1 MSPLLRSNAVNSAEA
16 AHSHEQTKTAGLQ
29 TIECDSTWQRDLAK
43 AIRTPLQLLTAL
55 ELTGDDIPG
64 LSWLAATDY
73 PLLVPQ
79 SFVDRMEIGNP
90 LDPLLLQVLPVNA
103 EVQTAEGFVA
113 DAVGDQQARRAPG
126 MLQKYHG
133 RALLIAAGS
142 CAVHCR
148 YCFRRSYPY
157 GNEPRRLE
165 DWNPAL
171 NQLTE
176 DKTLSEVILS
186 GGDPLMLP
194 DVRLAQLMERID
206 AIDHIDRIRIHTRLP
221 IVLPS
226 RIQDDLLTLSAS
238 TRAQVIVVVHIN
250 HANEVQADC
259 RQALQR
265 LVSSGIPVL
274 NQTVLLNGINDT
286 VDALESLSNSLINIG
301 VMPYYLH
308 QLDRVTGTAHFEV
321 DPETGRRLIAELRR
335 RMPGYAVPRFV
346 QELPGADSKTP
357 LDSPIDVGSFSAS

>member
-1 MSPLLRSNAVNSAEA
+1 MSPLLRSNVVNSPRA
-16 AHSHEQTKTAGLQ
+16 AHSGQQTTPAELR

-43 AIRTPLQLLTAL
+43 AIRTPRELLAAL
-55 ELTGDDIPG
+55 ELTSEDIPG
-64 LSWLAATDY
+64 SSDVAATDY
-73 PLLVPQ
+73 PLLVPR
-79 SFVDRMEIGNP
+79 SFVARMEVGNP
-90 LDPLLLQVLPVNA
+90 SDPLLQQVLPVNA
-103 EVQTAEGFVA
+103 EVQTAEGFVT

-157 GNEPRRLE
+157 ADEPRRLE

-171 NQLTE
+171 NQLAE
-176 DKTLSEVILS
+176 DKTISEVILS

-194 DVRLAQLMERID
+194 DVRLGQLMEQID
-206 AIDHIDRIRIHTRLP
+206 AIDHVDRIRIHTRLP

-226 RIQDDLLTLSAS
+226 RVQDDLLTLPAS
-238 TRAQVIVVVHIN
+238 IRAQVIVVVHVN

-259 RQALQR
+259 RQALQQ

-274 NQTVLLNGINDT
+274 NQTVLLNGINDN

-321 DPETGRRLIAELRR
+321 ETETGRRLVAELRR

-346 QELPGADSKTP
+346 QEIPGADSKTP
-357 LDSPIDVGSFSAS
+357 LDSPIDVGPYSAS